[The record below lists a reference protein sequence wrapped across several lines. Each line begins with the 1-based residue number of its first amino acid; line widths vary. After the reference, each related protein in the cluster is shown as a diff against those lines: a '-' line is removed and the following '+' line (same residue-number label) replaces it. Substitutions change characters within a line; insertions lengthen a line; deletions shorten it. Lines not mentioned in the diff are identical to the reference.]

1 MSRMAEP
8 DIETAVQGWRAIA
21 RTVGWSLRS
30 AYRRR
35 EALQKAG
42 VIFYR
47 RTGRPPKRAVFHF
60 PSRLKDWIAARS
72 AAGEKI

>member
-1 MSRMAEP
+1 MANG

-21 RTVGWSLRS
+21 KTVGWSLRS

-35 EALQKAG
+35 DELREAG
-42 VIFYR
+42 VVFYR
-47 RTGRPPKRAVFHF
+47 KTGRPPKKAVFHF
-60 PSRLKDWIAARS
+60 PSRLKDWIARKS